1 MKNVKGTERGGTHKE
16 ASQSSKSDLVTSQMS
31 PNHDQRN
38 TKHRRQQARRK
49 EASRGNHSWTIT
61 AVLLSLPN

>member
-31 PNHDQRN
+31 PDHDQRN
-38 TKHRRQQARRK
+38 TKHTGNNRHGGRKQA
-49 EASRGNHSWTIT
+49 EAIS
-61 AVLLSLPN
+61 A